1 MRNMES
7 VEFYKTP
14 DGVVMMK
21 PVDQPV
27 RVLHQGCR
35 EEVVDLLGLIRD
47 RYPDAFDALCRE
59 YTRSEP
65 NRMLYEFNIVSRFI
79 RCNCGEYDTHT
90 MDIDAD
96 GFFRFEQ
103 VGCPLRGNE
112 CRWEGVICNPR
123 INTMLTDRELEIVG
137 LIARGLR
144 SQEIADELSISP
156 TTVNRHRENIK
167 ARLGVRTVAQL
178 VSYYHEHIKPH
189 N

>member
-79 RCNCGEYDTHT
+79 PMPYPVFRDDLCSGERITELL
-90 MDIDAD
+90 
-96 GFFRFEQ
+96 GFRYRPFAEGLARTWNAF
-103 VGCPLRGNE
+103 LRVYEAAPGSS
-112 CRWEGVICNPR
+112 V
-123 INTMLTDRELEIVG
+123 
-137 LIARGLR
+137 
-144 SQEIADELSISP
+144 SP
-156 TTVNRHRENIK
+156 
-167 ARLGVRTVAQL
+167 
-178 VSYYHEHIKPH
+178 
-189 N
+189 